1 MPKDAET
8 LAKLS
13 RDPRTATYTGL
24 FVVELD
30 SLVAYAPKEFRQI
43 IEDALNEKWD
53 RSIKEELDEQAN
65 EMSEKLEEILEDVKE
80 RAKEKIL
87 KELK

>member
-8 LAKLS
+8 LAKLR
-13 RDPRTATYTGL
+13 RDPRTATYTGGY
-24 FVVELD
+24 VVELD
-30 SLVAYAPKEFRQI
+30 ALVAYAPKQFRQI

-53 RSIKEELDEQAN
+53 RSIKEELDDEAN
-65 EMSEKLEEILEDVKE
+65 EMYDKLEEILEDIKE